1 MYLGFDEVM
10 VPEGSNLLLTPNI
23 PHGESYIPVMQR
35 LQVETNSRGGDYGL
49 CFLKFTQKG
58 GLACKENKHNS
69 TLKSSSPI
77 HKTCINPHN
86 NKPPECE
93 LHIRM
98 VDIIHAGGSEV
109 GIHVEYGL
117 PSASETRP
125 VSKTGQTDRQTKESR
140 NRTCTIKTEHKELQV
155 VFVSS
160 ESTEKSC

>member
-1 MYLGFDEVM
+1 MDGCMYLGFDEVM

-35 LQVETNSRGGDYGL
+35 LQVETNSGGGDYGL

-58 GLACKENKHNS
+58 GLACKENKHNL

-86 NKPPECE
+86 NNKPPKCE

-98 VDIIHAGGSEV
+98 VIHIIHAGGSTV
-109 GIHVEYGL
+109 RIHVQYGL
-117 PSASETRP
+117 TSASETRP
-125 VSKTGQTDRQTKESR
+125 VSKTGQTEKGEPESHLHHQDRA
-140 NRTCTIKTEHKELQV
+140 
-155 VFVSS
+155 
-160 ESTEKSC
+160 